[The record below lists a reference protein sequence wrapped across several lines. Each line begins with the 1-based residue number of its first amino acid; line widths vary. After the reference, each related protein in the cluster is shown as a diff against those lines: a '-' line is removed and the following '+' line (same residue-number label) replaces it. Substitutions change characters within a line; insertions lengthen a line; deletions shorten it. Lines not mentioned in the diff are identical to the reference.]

1 MSIVKLSKLAQGQ
14 TGVIAALHTEGELYH
29 RLAAM
34 GFRIG
39 KRVEILRLGLFSGPL
54 HLRIGTTDLM
64 LRRSDASKIDVA
76 TE

>member
-1 MSIVKLSKLAQGQ
+1 MTVVKLSSLAQGES
-14 TGVIAALHTEGELYH
+14 GVIAALHIEGELYH

-39 KRVEILRLGLFSGPL
+39 KRVEILRLGRFSGPL

-64 LRRSDASKIDVA
+64 LRRNDASKIDVTA
-76 TE
+76 E